1 MTSRSF
7 KAKLIGSEILRSI
20 KERADSKADF
30 DPNNPELNKEKDK
43 VIDTLQVRLVAVLEK
58 VGGETDALIGGR
70 KKEASTSRRAYEIYE
85 IYGATNDALIAYR
98 AAEVR
103 YRAQESPFGGVLE
116 EHLNALRPIKLDVD
130 AEQSRCPCVVS

>member
-20 KERADSKADF
+20 KERTDSKADV
-30 DPNNPELNKEKDK
+30 DASNPELNKEKDK
-43 VIDTLQVRLVAVLEK
+43 AIDTLQVRLVAVLEK
-58 VGGETDALIGGR
+58 VGGEGDALIGGR
-70 KKEASTSRRAYEIYE
+70 KKEPSNARKAYEIYE
-85 IYGATNDALIAYR
+85 IYGATNDALTAYR

-103 YRAQESPFGGVLE
+103 HRAQESPFGGVLE
-116 EHLNALRPIKLDVD
+116 EHLNALRPIKVELD